1 MSSGNTLTAT
11 DQFESRRYH
20 RVAHE
25 STFAQDA
32 PFSTG
37 KRRSE
42 IVGLRRLNLDL
53 EHDRTLGMHLYS
65 PDGAGG
71 YKEADWSGLEFG
83 WYTNIWANSVLPSPF
98 ASTGST
104 VTKLSWFGRTMLLGV
119 SGVMAISPF
128 HETLNWPVLSADKYI
143 ATVWWC
149 ENHMESKSWK
159 NTQAAAS
166 RHRSCQQRRY
176 VVRLR

>member
-11 DQFESRRYH
+11 AEFESKCYD

-53 EHDRTLGMHLYS
+53 EHDRTMGTNLAT
-65 PDGAGG
+65 DQ
-71 YKEADWSGLEFG
+71 EFSQL
-83 WYTNIWANSVLPSPF
+83 TRIQV
-98 ASTGST
+98 
-104 VTKLSWFGRTMLLGV
+104 K
-119 SGVMAISPF
+119 
-128 HETLNWPVLSADKYI
+128 
-143 ATVWWC
+143 
-149 ENHMESKSWK
+149 
-159 NTQAAAS
+159 Q
-166 RHRSCQQRRY
+166 
-176 VVRLR
+176 